1 MSQTALSTVRLA
13 DSSLT
18 STGSG
23 TRLSTLSPS
32 LFADLE
38 RFAKPGTQT
47 ELLEV
52 LAACIR
58 HVQPLT
64 LILEHGPTAL
74 QLLLFPRQGL
84 FICGID
90 LSALDPNT
98 MKTLRVTHIE
108 PTLVAAPENL
118 GRFPRTD
125 ATRQYPL
132 SPLLWRFALHGAR
145 SELLP
150 EIAGPVMYRVSPA
163 LTLDRWMADRGLLT
177 TLHALR
183 NTPFSLHELAQR
195 PGFSPERAERLLNG
209 IYLQAGLIISRVH
222 GRPTRA
228 SMGSWLRR

>member
-1 MSQTALSTVRLA
+1 MLQTALSTVRLT

-38 RFAKPGTQT
+38 RFAKSGAQT

-52 LAACIR
+52 LAASIR
-58 HVQPLT
+58 HAQPLT

-74 QLLLFPRQGL
+74 QLLLFPRQGQ
-84 FICGID
+84 FVCGID
-90 LSALDPNT
+90 LSGLDPNA
-98 MKTLRVTHIE
+98 MQALRVTHIE

-118 GRFPRTD
+118 GRFPRAD

-145 SELLP
+145 GELLP
-150 EIAGPVMYRVSPA
+150 EIAGPVKYRVSPA
-163 LTLDRWMADRGLLT
+163 LALDKWMADRGLLT
-177 TLHALR
+177 TLHELR
-183 NTPFSLHELAQR
+183 NTPFSLQELAQR
-195 PGFSPERAERLLNG
+195 PGFSRERAERLLNG

-222 GRPTRA
+222 AWPTRS
-228 SMGSWLRR
+228 SMSSWLRR